1 MVIAESISI
10 RVEGIGSFLRP
21 GDRPSLPS
29 FERLKK
35 GRGSA
40 ARAASTKNRPPK
52 PPRKGKPKRA
62 GSRSGLFWMKWGF
75 ICLIWGSVLAGGSLL
90 WFSYDLPDIQ
100 ELQLMPRRPS
110 ITLLDQHGV
119 VLATYGDLY
128 GKPVLAETLPPHVI
142 QAFLSIEDR
151 RFYHHFGIDVFGL
164 ARALWVNYRAG
175 ATVQGG
181 STLTQQLAKNFLF
194 AKKLY
199 GPQDRSLRRKIQE
212 AILALW
218 LERRFTKN
226 QILTMYLNRVYFGS
240 GTYGIDGASER
251 YFLRSAKDLSLYEA
265 AVLAGLLKAPSRY
278 SPAQNAALSE
288 GRATQV
294 LRSMVDAGFISK
306 KAMEA
311 ALVLAT
317 PPPDAPGGSS
327 VRYFTDWVVDT
338 LPHWVNIQDRDVEV
352 LTTLDGQLQQLA
364 EQKAQE
370 VMAGVGKKWKAGQ
383 MALVSM
389 TPEGAIKAML
399 GGLSYQK
406 TKYNRV
412 TQALRQPG
420 SAFKF
425 FVFLEA
431 LNKGWTPDAL
441 IDDRPLRVGKWN
453 PSNYMHQAKGEV
465 TLREAFAK
473 SVNAVSVRLTLAV
486 GVDAVREIAYRLG
499 ITSKLPSNLTI
510 SLGSGEV
517 TLLELT
523 GAFAAVARQGLQV
536 RPHGILQVKDKQ
548 TGQILYRWKEN
559 PELNQKRLF
568 SQNVAHQMTELMQA
582 VLQGGTGR
590 SAILSRPAAGKTGTS
605 QSYKDLWFVG
615 FTPELVTGVWSGI
628 DNAKPMTYMRGGG
641 PSNQLWKAFMESAL
655 KNTPVQPL
663 ETLWGT
669 EEEAPFRAVRAAMQE
684 EATSQ
689 GGEAQEGGGPERGT
703 LDALIEDTPPPEW
716 PSEGASEGTS
726 EGEERGSQESG
737 GLLDSVF
744 RDVKDIK
751 DE

>member
-1 MVIAESISI
+1 MGAAE
-10 RVEGIGSFLRP
+10 GLLSFLKP
-21 GDRPSLPS
+21 GDRPSLS
-29 FERLKK
+29 SSEQTKRHKK
-35 GRGSA
+35 KKANVTPGGG
-40 ARAASTKNRPPK
+40 RPPK
-52 PPRKGKPKRA
+52 PSRGRHKKRTGWFFA
-62 GSRSGLFWMKWGF
+62 KWGF
-75 ICLIWGSVLAGGSLL
+75 ICLIWGSVLAGGALL
-90 WFSYDLPDIQ
+90 WFGYDLPDIQ

-110 ITLLDQHGV
+110 ITLLDQNGV

-128 GKPVLAETLPPHVI
+128 GRPVPAEELPPHVI
-142 QAFLSIEDR
+142 QAFLAIEDR
-151 RFYHHFGIDVFGL
+151 RFYHHFGIDVLGL
-164 ARALWVNYRAG
+164 ARAIWINYRAG

-181 STLTQQLAKNFLF
+181 STITQQLAKNFLF
-194 AKKLY
+194 SKKLY
-199 GPQDRSLRRKIQE
+199 GQQDRTLRRKIQE

-294 LRSMVDAGFISK
+294 LQSMVEAGFISK
-306 KAMEA
+306 QAMEA

-317 PPPDAPGGSS
+317 PPPETPGGSS

-338 LPHWVNIQDRDVEV
+338 LPHWVDIQDRDVEV
-352 LTTLDGQLQQLA
+352 VTTLDGRLQQLA

-370 VMAGVGKKWKAGQ
+370 AMEGVGKKWKTGQ

-399 GGLSYQK
+399 GGLCYQK

-431 LNKGWTPDAL
+431 LNKGWTPDTL
-441 IDDRPLRVGKWN
+441 IDDSPIRIGKWS
-453 PSNYMHQAKGEV
+453 PSNYLHRTKGEI
-465 TLREAFAK
+465 TFREAFAK
-473 SVNAVSVRLTLAV
+473 SVNAVSVRLAMAV
-486 GVDAVREIAYRLG
+486 GVNAIRDTAQRLG

-523 GAFAAVARQGLQV
+523 GAFATVARLGLQV

-548 TGQILYRWKEN
+548 TGRILYQWKET
-559 PELNQKRLF
+559 PAPLF
-568 SQNVAHQMTELMQA
+568 SKGVAQQMTDIMQA

-590 SAILSRPAAGKTGTS
+590 SATLPRPAAGKTGTS
-605 QSYKDLWFVG
+605 QAYKDLWLIG

-628 DNAKPMTYMRGGG
+628 DSAKPMTYTRGGG
-641 PSNQLWKAFMESAL
+641 PSNYLWKAFMEQAL
-655 KNTPVQPL
+655 KDSPIQFFEPFS
-663 ETLWGT
+663 GT
-669 EEEAPFRAVRAAMQE
+669 EEGFTHEGQPP
-684 EATSQ
+684 Q
-689 GGEAQEGGGPERGT
+689 GGV
-703 LDALIEDTPPPEW
+703 LDELIEDAPPPDDL
-716 PSEGASEGTS
+716 PS
-726 EGEERGSQESG
+726 GEEETQKSG
-737 GLLDSVF
+737 GLLDSLF
-744 RDVKDIK
+744 RDVK
-751 DE
+751 EE